1 MVLDEHILILDK
13 LLVSSLQ
20 ITLAL
25 VRKVN
30 LYRSLMSTSDS
41 IVFSNAAML
50 DDNYN
55 IRNKPKVFILDM

>member
-41 IVFSNAAML
+41 IADAIDSIVNTIFGR
-50 DDNYN
+50 
-55 IRNKPKVFILDM
+55 IERC